1 MKKNLFLLAML
12 VFSVSLLAGCNNE
25 KQKGKPVNEATLPKA
40 IQDVLTAK
48 YPDATILEYDQM
60 KNGSEVKIKD
70 KKIQKEVWF
79 NTNEEWIRT
88 EWDIRAEDVPVAII
102 GALEYSAY
110 QQYKIKE
117 VDVIE
122 KPTGMYYVFDL
133 KQDNNEVKITFDANG
148 QIVK

>member
-1 MKKNLFLLAML
+1 MKKKLFVLTML
-12 VFSVSLLAGCNNE
+12 ICSISLFAGCKNE
-25 KQKGKPVNEATLPKA
+25 KQKGKETSSIVLPKS
-40 IQDVLTAK
+40 IQSFLNTK
-48 YPDATILEYDQM
+48 YPDATVLDFDREQ
-60 KNGSEVKIKD
+60 NGSEVKIKD
-70 KKIQKEVWF
+70 KKIQKEIWF
-79 NTNEEWIRT
+79 NTNDEWIRT
-88 EWDIRAEDVPVAII
+88 EWDIRAKDVPVVIM

-110 QQYKIKE
+110 QQYTVKE